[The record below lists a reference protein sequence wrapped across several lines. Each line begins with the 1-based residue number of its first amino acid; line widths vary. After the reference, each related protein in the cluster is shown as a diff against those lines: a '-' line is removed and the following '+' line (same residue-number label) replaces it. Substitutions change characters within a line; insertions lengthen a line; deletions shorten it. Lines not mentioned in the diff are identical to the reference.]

1 MRDSKKVYSTDLGKL
16 CPECENPIKD
26 CACSKL
32 KFFEGDKD
40 GIVRISRETKGR
52 SGKGVTLI
60 TGLKGTEEEI
70 KTTAK
75 LLKQKCNCGG
85 TVKNGVIEIQGDQRA
100 VIKEFLENLNY
111 SVKLAG
117 G

>member
-1 MRDSKKVYSTDLGKL
+1 MSNSRKVYSTDLGKL
-16 CPECENPIKD
+16 CPECEKPIKE
-26 CACSKL
+26 CVCSKI
-32 KFFEGDKD
+32 KIFEGDAD

-52 SGKGVTLI
+52 NGKGVTLI
-60 TGLKGTEEEI
+60 TGLTGTEEEI

-85 TVKNGVIEIQGDQRA
+85 TVKNGVIEIQGDQRV
-100 VIKEFLENLNY
+100 VIKEFLEKLNY
-111 SVKLAG
+111 SVKLSG